1 MAEAVTMKRNGF
13 LLVLF
18 TLLATTALA
27 KASGKG
33 IYDEKTDARRQVAS
47 AIAEASR
54 SGKNV
59 VLIFGAN
66 W

>member
-18 TLLATTALA
+18 TLLATRACA

-33 IYDEKTDARRQVAS
+33 IYDEKTDARSHVAS